1 LFLDAKQLSPETA
14 NLSLFIIPSKRLG
27 KTLSR
32 VFQAGSEQRVEVVVI
47 GFQRPGTF
55 AC

>member
-1 LFLDAKQLSPETA
+1 LFLDAKQLSPGTA
-14 NLSLFIIPSKRLG
+14 TLSIFIIPSKRPG

-32 VFQAGSEQRVEVVVI
+32 VFQAGSEQRVVVDVI

-55 AC
+55 AS